1 MTEKKMSTGEVAGH
15 LRAASRIFK
24 AFEFAEE
31 MARLVLTAESS
42 VRKLEKEVE
51 SLQKE
56 KEQLNKDCDS
66 IVAKTTKAE
75 GDFTEQQKTIDK
87 FVEKTAKDNTAV
99 MKEARAKAKAIIA
112 KAEEKAAEVEA
123 KTSEAMAAKTAAE
136 VAMRHAESELD
147 AIATRVTQAKESFME
162 AFG

>member
-51 SLQKE
+51 S
-56 KEQLNKDCDS
+56 
-66 IVAKTTKAE
+66 TKAE